1 MSRNR
6 LSATLVAFFIA
17 IPLIVMAVP
26 RLAAGIITGPF
37 DETVREIARGSDL
50 AQRLMTVPGVGPV
63 VALSYIATLDDE
75 TRFKRATDVGA
86 FLGLTP
92 KRYQSGDTDWSGRI
106 SKCGDRDLRR
116 LLYAAGFTLISQVR
130 RASPLRAWAVRLS
143 ERKGIKH
150 AAVAAA
156 RKLAVI
162 MLRIWRDG
170 TTFRQTKEVEA

>member
-1 MSRNR
+1 M
-6 LSATLVAFFIA
+6 
-17 IPLIVMAVP
+17 
-26 RLAAGIITGPF
+26 
-37 DETVREIARGSDL
+37 
-50 AQRLMTVPGVGPV
+50 
-63 VALSYIATLDDE
+63 TLDDQA
-75 TRFKRATDVGA
+75 RFNRATDVGA

-92 KRYQSGDTDWSGRI
+92 RRYQSGDTDWSGRI

-130 RASPLRAWAVRLS
+130 RSSPLRSWAVRLS

-170 TTFRQTKEVEA
+170 TTFHATKEVKA